1 MIISW
6 LIIILC
12 LRSLSF
18 FQSLSLVCDLCKKDV
33 VIMKLLCRN
42 GEYHEDFLNQCKERG
57 FNKCLYCRCPMQGGG
72 RRNGGGKDYWYLG
85 IQEEL
90 GELMSLL

>member
-1 MIISW
+1 M
-6 LIIILC
+6 
-12 LRSLSF
+12 
-18 FQSLSLVCDLCKKDV
+18 LSLVCDLCKKDV